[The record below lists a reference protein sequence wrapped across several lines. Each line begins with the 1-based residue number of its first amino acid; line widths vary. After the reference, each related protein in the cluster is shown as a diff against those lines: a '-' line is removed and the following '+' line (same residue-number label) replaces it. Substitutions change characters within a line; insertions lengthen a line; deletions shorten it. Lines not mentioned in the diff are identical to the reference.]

1 MSLAE
6 LATNLLCLL
15 VPSATNRV
23 DSSAVEEVTSSE
35 SNMVSNGWIALF
47 MVTKWECWGVT
58 SKDLVAWEH
67 QLSVKH

>member
-15 VPSATNRV
+15 VPSATNCV

-35 SNMVSNGWIALF
+35 SNMVSNGQIALF
-47 MVTKWECWGVT
+47 MVTTGSAGPSHLRTW
-58 SKDLVAWEH
+58 
-67 QLSVKH
+67 